1 MIEPHA
7 ARHATHALSQ
17 QPLKLTQWHLFSDGH
32 FSHTIIAWGLVISPC
47 APFTAL
53 ACTPNFIK
61 QKMLWMCANQH
72 PSSNHKFWGKVLV
85 WKCSPWERMQTP
97 SRLLLR
103 QLQIDA
109 AGRQVIDAV
118 LMDELKRMK
127 AAGEFQKIR
136 KKLSFIN
143 GADFLSFFYSQSL
156 GDSSCC
162 QCDHWSWPCCDVIVA
177 FCSKGCPLKKAK
189 EHAKLK
195 KPFILNDLDVQEQLK
210 DCRCVCDLLVAS
222 GIDVPRHACLSRD
235 DCVSTGSGDGNG
247 AKDQEVTEHDDH
259 NVEVNSISIQKPFVE
274 KSIDADHN
282 NVSICCPS
290 SAGGGCEKLFRNAG
304 NRSSEF
310 YPNVNEV
317 WRDGSRVYEEFLET
331 QGACVKIHAAGPE
344 RGHAKARKSTTVDG
358 KVQRNPNGKEIRFP
372 VILTLREKEI
382 VRRVVLGFKQLVRGF
397 DLPCVQEGQFMSDFQ
412 KMRTMMSRMSKMMG
426 PGGAPGG
433 MDPAVEGADMD
444 VSQMPGA
451 NRALRRSSKEK
462 KKSGKGGGGGFG

>member
-1 MIEPHA
+1 
-7 ARHATHALSQ
+7 
-17 QPLKLTQWHLFSDGH
+17 
-32 FSHTIIAWGLVISPC
+32 
-47 APFTAL
+47 
-53 ACTPNFIK
+53 
-61 QKMLWMCANQH
+61 
-72 PSSNHKFWGKVLV
+72 
-85 WKCSPWERMQTP
+85 
-97 SRLLLR
+97 
-103 QLQIDA
+103 
-109 AGRQVIDAV
+109 
-118 LMDELKRMK
+118 
-127 AAGEFQKIR
+127 
-136 KKLSFIN
+136 
-143 GADFLSFFYSQSL
+143 
-156 GDSSCC
+156 
-162 QCDHWSWPCCDVIVA
+162 
-177 FCSKGCPLKKAK
+177 
-189 EHAKLK
+189 
-195 KPFILNDLDVQEQLK
+195 
-210 DCRCVCDLLVAS
+210 VAS